1 MGVAQPGRASVC
13 GTEDCRFKSYHP
25 PLGKITFFKK
35 NKIQR
40 KVFRKKTQLIPIMV
54 SIFLKIFKNIKF
66 RFKVKNL
73 LFYKVYKKTQQSKI
87 QNNIFLEN
95 TFVVNICQKKFNLKS
110 TLSKGSNNVL
120 NTFSVG
126 SVIKYFKVIK
136 GKYVRRSSKG
146 TKVFLN
152 FLKNLIS
159 KKYISCVNQKNNT
172 IVVRFNGV
180 NNNIILAQNTIKGF
194 FVKKN
199 INTFILINSRISF
212 TKTKDKRIKAI
223 KKRLKKKLIS
233 RSLFR

>member
-1 MGVAQPGRASVC
+1 
-13 GTEDCRFKSYHP
+13 
-25 PLGKITFFKK
+25 LGKITFFKK

-172 IVVRFNGV
+172 IVVIFNGV

>member
-172 IVVRFNGV
+172 IVVIFNGV

>member
-1 MGVAQPGRASVC
+1 MAQPGRASVC

-172 IVVRFNGV
+172 IVVIFNGV